1 MIIQKKK
8 LNIIGMMSGTS
19 MDAINVT
26 LVQSDGVSLK
36 RHHINVISN
45 YRNETKLLLK
55 QSLLDFKKNFKDP
68 FLKNHL
74 INLIT
79 YDHYKAVDKVIKKT
93 DIKPDL
99 IGFHGQ
105 TIYHNPEKKISIQ
118 LGDSQLL
125 SNLTE
130 IDVISNFRD
139 NDIIYGG
146 EGAPLAPVYHKFLI
160 KELKLPLPSCFLNIG
175 GVSNLTFW
183 DGFQL
188 IGFDTGPGNCMMD
201 TYMQDKL
208 SLDYDDAGKLASQ
221 GEINHKIKE
230 HFLNYKYFKKN
241 YPKSLDKQ
249 AFNHIIQIIYD
260 MNLTPSDAM
269 ATLTEC
275 TFLSIIQ
282 SINLLPQKPKNLII
296 MGGGVHNLYL
306 LKKLKNIGKIN
317 VYTAKEKN
325 IPGDFIEAE
334 LLAFLA
340 ARNYF
345 KLPITFP
352 KTTGVKRPLCGGKH
366 FFNNN
371 K

>member
-1 MIIQKKK
+1 MVIQKQN

-26 LVQSDGVSLK
+26 LVQSDGLSLK
-36 RHHINVISN
+36 RYNINVISN

-55 QSLLDFKKNFKDP
+55 ESLLNYKKFFRDP
-68 FLKNHL
+68 SLKNHL
-74 INLIT
+74 VNLIT
-79 YDHYKAVDKVIKKT
+79 YDHYKAAEKVIKKT
-93 DIKPDL
+93 NIKPDL

-118 LGDSQLL
+118 LGDSQQL
-125 SNLTE
+125 SNLIE
-130 IDVISNFRD
+130 VDVISNFRN
-139 NDIIYGG
+139 NDIVYGG
-146 EGAPLAPVYHKFLI
+146 EGAPLAPIYHQLLI
-160 KELKLPLPSCFLNIG
+160 KNLNLPLPSCFLNIG

-201 TYMQDKL
+201 NYMQEIL

-221 GEINHKIKE
+221 GKINHKIKE
-230 HFLNYKYFKKN
+230 HFLNSKYFTKP

-249 AFNHIIQIIYD
+249 AFNIIIHMIYN
-260 MNLTPSDAM
+260 MNLKPSDAM

-275 TFLSIIQ
+275 TFLSIVQ
-282 SINLLPQKPKNLII
+282 SIDLLPQKPNNLII

-306 LKKLKNIGKIN
+306 LKKLKDIKNIN
-317 VYTAKEKN
+317 VSTAKEKN

-334 LLAFLA
+334 LIAFLA

-352 KTTGVKRPLCGGKH
+352 KTTGIKIPLCGGKH
-366 FFNNN
+366 FFKNN